1 MKILDDLFS
10 FKDKVIIITGG
21 AGAIG
26 SAAVELFSSLG
37 AKLVISDINAE
48 KVKEVAAS
56 IQAKT
61 GNEVLGVVAD
71 STDENQ
77 MKELVEKTVAK
88 FGKISGLINNVG
100 WGASTPTF
108 GSDMEKMIASYK
120 LNTVGA
126 YVLTKYCM
134 PYLEKEENA
143 SVLFSG
149 SLVGTSPSP
158 EFIEYSTAKAGLLHM
173 VKSMAVVGG
182 PKVRFNSIVIGS
194 VDNGEATL
202 KAGYTQEMLDNLNK
216 MFVMKRRGYPM
227 EIAYAMM
234 YFMSK
239 AAAWITGAQLVINGG
254 GVYQS
259 KMPTSD
265 KH

>member
-1 MKILDDLFS
+1 MKILEDLFS
-10 FKDKVIIITGG
+10 FQGRVIIITGG

-26 SAAVELFSSLG
+26 SAAVELFSELG
-37 AKLVISDINAE
+37 ANLVISDINEA
-48 KVKEVAAS
+48 KVNEVAKR
-56 IQAKT
+56 IQDKT
-61 GNEVLGVVAD
+61 GNEILPVVAD

-77 MKELVEKTVAK
+77 LQELVDKTIAK
-88 FGKISGLINNVG
+88 FGKISGLLNNVG
-100 WGASTPTF
+100 WGAATPTF
-108 GSDMEKMIASYK
+108 GSTTEKLVNSYK
-120 LNTVGA
+120 LNTVSA
-126 YVLTKYCM
+126 YMLTKFCM

-173 VKSMAVVGG
+173 VKSMSVVGG

-194 VDNGEATL
+194 VDNGESTL
-202 KAGYTQEMLDNLNK
+202 EAGYTQEMLDNLNK
-216 MFVMKRRGYPM
+216 MFVMKRRGQPM

-239 AAAWITGAQLVINGG
+239 AAAWVTGAQITINGG

-259 KMPTSD
+259 KMPKSS
-265 KH
+265 

>member
-10 FKDKVIIITGG
+10 FKDNVIIITGG

-26 SAAVELFSSLG
+26 SAAVELFSILG
-37 AKLVISDINAE
+37 ANLVISDINEA
-48 KVKEVAAS
+48 KVNEVAKR
-56 IQAKT
+56 IQDKT
-61 GNEVLGVVAD
+61 GNEILPVVAD
-71 STDENQ
+71 STDEKQ
-77 MKELVEKTVAK
+77 LQDLVDKTIAK
-88 FGKISGLINNVG
+88 FGRITGLMNNVG
-100 WGASTPTF
+100 WGAATPTF
-108 GSDMEKMIASYK
+108 GSTTEKLVNAYK

-126 YVLTKYCM
+126 YILTKFCM

-173 VKSMAVVGG
+173 VRSMAVVGG

-194 VDNGEATL
+194 VDNGDSTL
-202 KAGYTQEMLDNLNK
+202 EAGYTQEMLDNLNK
-216 MFVMKRRGYPM
+216 MFVMKRRGQPM

-239 AAAWITGAQLVINGG
+239 AAAWVTGAQLVINGG

-259 KMPTSD
+259 KMPT
-265 KH
+265 